1 MELEKIYPERV
12 FHYFC
17 EISKIPRGSGNEKA
31 ISDYLVKFAKDH
43 NLYVYQDEK
52 YNILIRKDATKG
64 YEKYKPIAL
73 QGHMDMVCEKNKD
86 VEFDFE
92 KDPIKIV
99 VKDGFLYGDGT
110 TLGADN
116 GICVGMVLSIL
127 ESNEI
132 KHPKLEI
139 LLTTDEEVGMSGAI
153 FFDVSKLESDM
164 IVNID
169 SEQYGTICVSSAG
182 CARVRTFID
191 FEMEEISRK
200 ENVYSLEVKG
210 LSGGHSGA
218 DINENKANANKILN
232 EIIRRLMVTK
242 DVNII
247 DFKGGN
253 KNNTIPREALA
264 HIVCDADYDTVNS
277 IVQIAMDSLSYEYKE
292 SESTMQII
300 VNKVEYEGQKQ
311 MTTSSTYKFVR
322 YIQGYLTGVIKK
334 SRDIEGLIQT
344 SLNLGVVDLEN
355 GHLVINTLVRSAVLK
370 EQNDLCDYVVEYGN
384 KYGGNSIIDD
394 TANPW
399 EYKKDSKIRDYFA
412 KIFKEQ
418 TGEYPKIEAIHAGLE
433 CGIFYESNDKLDII
447 SIGPDIKNPHT
458 PDERMSISAVAQ
470 TWEFL
475 LKVLEEYDIV

>member
-1 MELEKIYPERV
+1 MELEKLYPQRV

-17 EISKIPRGSGNEKA
+17 EISKIPRGSGNEKE
-31 ISDYLVKFAKDH
+31 ISDYLVKFAKEH

-52 YNILIRKDATKG
+52 YNILIRKEATKG

-92 KDPIKIV
+92 KDEIKIL
-99 VKDGFLYGDGT
+99 VKDGFLVADGT

-116 GICVGMVLSIL
+116 GICVAMALAIL
-127 ESNEI
+127 ESDEI

-153 FFDVSKLESDM
+153 FFDVSKLESD
-164 IVNID
+164 ILVNVD

-182 CARVRTFID
+182 CARVRTMID
-191 FEMEEISRK
+191 FEMEEIK
-200 ENVYSLEVKG
+200 HKDKIYSLELKG

-232 EIIRRLMVTK
+232 EVIRRLSITK
-242 DVNII
+242 EVNII
-247 DFKGGN
+247 DFNGGN
-253 KNNTIPREALA
+253 KNNTIPREAQA
-264 HIVCDADYDTVNS
+264 NIVCNENFETVNE
-277 IVQIAMDSLSYEYKE
+277 IVQLAIDSLNYEYKE
-292 SESTMQII
+292 SENGMQII
-300 VNKVEYEGQKQ
+300 VEKVDYKNQKQ
-311 MTTSSTYKFVR
+311 MTTSSTYKFMQ
-322 YIQGYLTGVIKK
+322 YISGYLTGVIRK
-334 SRDIEGLIQT
+334 SKDIENLIQT
-344 SLNLGVVDLEN
+344 SLNLGVVELND
-355 GHLVINTLVRSAVLK
+355 GHLTINTLVRSAILK
-370 EQNDLCDYVVEYGN
+370 EQNELCDYVVEYG
-384 KYGGNSIIDD
+384 KKFGGESIIDD

-412 KIFKEQ
+412 KVFKEQ

-475 LKVLEEYDIV
+475 LKVLEEYTIV

>member
-1 MELEKIYPERV
+1 MELEKLYPERV

-17 EISKIPRGSGNEKA
+17 EISKIPRGSGNEKE
-31 ISDYLVKFAKDH
+31 ISDYLVDFAKKH

-52 YNILIRKDATKG
+52 NNILIRKEATKG
-64 YEKYKPIAL
+64 YEKYKSIAL

-92 KDPIKIV
+92 KDEIKIL
-99 VKDGFLYGDGT
+99 VKDGFLVADGT

-116 GICVGMVLSIL
+116 GICVAMVLSIL
-127 ESNEI
+127 ESDEI

-139 LLTTDEEVGMSGAI
+139 ILTTDEEVGMSGAI
-153 FFDVSKLESDM
+153 FFDVSKLESDI
-164 IVNID
+164 IVNVD

-182 CARVRTFID
+182 CARVRTMID
-191 FEMEEISRK
+191 FDMEEIEHK
-200 ENVYSLEVKG
+200 QNIYSLELKG

-232 EIIRRLMVTK
+232 EIIRRLSITK
-242 DVNII
+242 EVNII
-247 DFKGGN
+247 DFNGGN
-253 KNNTIPREALA
+253 KNNTIPREAHA
-264 HIVCDADYDTVNS
+264 HIVCNEDFEIVNG
-277 IVQIAMDSLSYEYKE
+277 IIQMAMDSLSYEYKE
-292 SESTMQII
+292 SENSMQII
-300 VNKVEYEGQKQ
+300 LEKEEYIGQKQ
-311 MTTSSTYKFVR
+311 MTSSSTHKFMQ
-322 YIQGYLTGVIKK
+322 YISGYLTGVIRK
-334 SRDIEGLIQT
+334 SKDIENLIQT
-344 SLNLGVVDLEN
+344 SLNLGIVELND
-355 GHLVINTLVRSAVLK
+355 GHLVINTLVRSAILK
-370 EQNDLCDYVVEYGN
+370 EQNDLCDYVVSYG
-384 KYGGNSIIDD
+384 KKFKGESIIDD

-475 LKVLEEYDIV
+475 LKVLEEYNIV

>member
-1 MELEKIYPERV
+1 MELEKLYPERV
-12 FHYFC
+12 FHYFR
-17 EISKIPRGSGNEKA
+17 EISKIPRGSGNEKE

-52 YNILIRKDATKG
+52 YNILIRKEATKG
-64 YEKYKPIAL
+64 YKKYKPIAL

-92 KDPIKIV
+92 KDEIKIL
-99 VKDGFLYGDGT
+99 VKDGFLVADGT

-116 GICVGMVLSIL
+116 GICVAMVLSIL

-153 FFDVSKLESDM
+153 FFDVSKLESD
-164 IVNID
+164 ILVNVD

-182 CARVRTFID
+182 CARVRTMID
-191 FEMEEISRK
+191 FEMEEIINK
-200 ENVYSLEVKG
+200 DKIYSLELKG

-232 EIIRRLMVTK
+232 EIIRRLSITK

-247 DFKGGN
+247 DFNGGN
-253 KNNTIPREALA
+253 KNNTIPRESHA
-264 HIVCDADYDTVNS
+264 HIVCDENFETVNE
-277 IVQIAMDSLSYEYKE
+277 IVQMAMDSLSYEYKE
-292 SESTMQII
+292 SESTMQVI
-300 VNKVEYEGQKQ
+300 VEKIEYTGQKQ
-311 MTTSSTYKFVR
+311 MTISSTYKFMQ
-322 YIQGYLTGVIKK
+322 YISGYLTGVIRK
-334 SRDIEGLIQT
+334 SKDIENLIQT
-344 SLNLGVVDLEN
+344 SLNLGVVELNN
-355 GHLVINTLVRSAVLK
+355 GHLMINTLVRSAILK

-384 KYGGNSIIDD
+384 KFGGESIIDD

-412 KIFKEQ
+412 KVFKEQ
-418 TGEYPKIEAIHAGLE
+418 TGQYPKIEAIHAGLE

-475 LKVLEEYDIV
+475 LKVLEEYTIV